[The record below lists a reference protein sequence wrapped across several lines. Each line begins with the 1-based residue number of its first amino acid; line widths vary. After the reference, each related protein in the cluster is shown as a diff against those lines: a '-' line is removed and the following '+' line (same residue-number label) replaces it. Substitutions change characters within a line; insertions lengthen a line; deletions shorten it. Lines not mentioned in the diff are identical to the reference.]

1 LAVNDSSSGTVNQ
14 VQTLNLLTNDT
25 SPAGYPIVPADSTLC
40 LLDPADT
47 PPACSATTVAIPGE
61 GTLTISNGVATF
73 TPEQDFIGAV
83 TPVPYVIVNS
93 YGEKAHA
100 LINITVTAPPPPV
113 VEPPVIVIESWPTAT
128 PDKKS
133 GPQNTMLLFAP
144 NLNDI
149 PADAELDPKSLMLC
163 LEACDSEVSE
173 SQLLYALQKQ
183 VPEGQWSVDKET
195 GNVQFMPTKDW
206 FGTVSINYAI
216 WSLDGKMAHSTIT
229 VVIEAPETIVELAD
243 TGFDQLQL
251 FVAGVLFLVFG
262 TALLTGS
269 RLGRFQVT
277 GN

>member
-1 LAVNDSSSGTVNQ
+1 
-14 VQTLNLLTNDT
+14 
-25 SPAGYPIVPADSTLC
+25 
-40 LLDPADT
+40 
-47 PPACSATTVAIPGE
+47 
-61 GTLTISNGVATF
+61 VATF

-113 VEPPVIVIESWPTAT
+113 VEPPVI
-128 PDKKS
+128 
-133 GPQNTMLLFAP
+133 
-144 NLNDI
+144 
-149 PADAELDPKSLMLC
+149 
-163 LEACDSEVSE
+163 
-173 SQLLYALQKQ
+173 
-183 VPEGQWSVDKET
+183 
-195 GNVQFMPTKDW
+195 
-206 FGTVSINYAI
+206 
-216 WSLDGKMAHSTIT
+216 
-229 VVIEAPETIVELAD
+229 EAPVTNVELAD